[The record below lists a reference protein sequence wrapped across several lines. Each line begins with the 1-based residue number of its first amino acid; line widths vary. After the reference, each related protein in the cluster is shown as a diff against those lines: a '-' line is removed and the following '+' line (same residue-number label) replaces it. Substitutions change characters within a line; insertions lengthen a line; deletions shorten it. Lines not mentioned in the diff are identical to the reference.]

1 MAKYDKRLERQ
12 MVMPFVGM
20 YKDQVQSSST
30 YQSIKKSISNID
42 ELISKYTRTDNRDGK
57 QYIMWK

>member
-1 MAKYDKRLERQ
+1 
-12 MVMPFVGM
+12 MPFVGM

-42 ELISKYTRTDNRDGK
+42 ELISKYTKTDNRDGK